1 VTADGTVDAWDTTAP
16 ITPDDWSRVLALRI
30 AVVAR
35 SALPEKAPADGICR
49 DVNDPDDPIKPL
61 TDPTKRLKWAG
72 GALDVTYLTTADTDW
87 TCYRYRVFETLVPL
101 RNLIW
106 AQP

>member
-1 VTADGTVDAWDTTAP
+1 
-16 ITPDDWSRVLALRI
+16 LRI

-35 SALPEKAPADGICR
+35 SALAEKPGADGKCR

-61 TDPTKRLKWAG
+61 TDPTKRMKWAG

-87 TCYRYRVFETLVPL
+87 TCYRYRVFETMVPL

-106 AQP
+106 QQP